1 LPKSDLTV
9 MLDVASDPDGTVRD
23 QLARFAQLES
33 APEHRH
39 TYRITALALF
49 NAAIAELESHEV
61 E

>member
-1 LPKSDLTV
+1 